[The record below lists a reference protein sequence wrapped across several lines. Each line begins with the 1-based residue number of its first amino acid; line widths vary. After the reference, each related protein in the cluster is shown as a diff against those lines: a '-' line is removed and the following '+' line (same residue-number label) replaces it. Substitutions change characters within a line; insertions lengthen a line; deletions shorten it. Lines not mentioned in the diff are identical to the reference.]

1 MASIREPYFLRWMP
15 VPDAGTTTNIHT
27 GRYMLMQTMILRRM
41 GTGLLTLWVVSVLV
55 FAGTEILPGDVAEIV
70 LGQSATPESL
80 AQLRMELG
88 MDKPAVVRYFD
99 WLGDMLT
106 FDLGISKAGGATIGS
121 LIGERL
127 GNTFFLGGIVAVIS
141 VPLSVFIGLLAAM
154 YPGSWLDRGVT
165 FGTLSLIS
173 LPEFFIATICVLVL
187 SVQLHWLPAI
197 AYMSGDETL
206 FQLLRALLL
215 PVLTLVIV
223 VSAQMIRM
231 TRAGILNVLH
241 SPYIEMAILKG
252 VPRKRIILR
261 HALFNA
267 IGPIVN
273 VIALNL
279 AYLVSGVVIVETIFA
294 YPGLAKL
301 MVDGVQ
307 TRDLPLVQAC
317 AMIFCGTYVA
327 LIILADLASI
337 LSNPRL
343 RQPK

>member
-1 MASIREPYFLRWMP
+1 MGAM
-15 VPDAGTTTNIHT
+15 V
-27 GRYMLMQTMILRRM
+27 LRRLAI
-41 GTGLLTLWVVSVLV
+41 GFVTLLVVSVLV
-55 FAGTEILPGDVAEIV
+55 FAGTEILPGDVAQIV

-80 AQLRMELG
+80 AALRAELG
-88 MDKPAVVRYFD
+88 LDQPWYVRYFG
-99 WLGDMLT
+99 WLGDMMT
-106 FDLGISKAGGATIGS
+106 GDLGISKAGGAAIGD

-127 GNTFFLGGIVAVIS
+127 TNTLFLSGIVAAIS
-141 VPLSVFIGLLAAM
+141 VPLSVVLGLIAAM
-154 YPGSWLDRGVT
+154 YPGTWIDRVLT

-173 LPEFFIATICVLVL
+173 VPEFFIATFMVLIFAVEL
-187 SVQLHWLPAI
+187 GWLPAI
-197 AYMSGDETL
+197 AYMSGEESFFEL
-206 FQLLRALLL
+206 VGALLMPIL
-215 PVLTLVIV
+215 VLTIV
-223 VSAQMIRM
+223 VAAQMIRM
-231 TRAGILNVLH
+231 TRAGILNVMN

-252 VPRKRIILR
+252 VPRQRIILR
-261 HALFNA
+261 HALFNS

-317 AMIFCGTYVA
+317 GMIFCGTYVV
-327 LIILADLASI
+327 LILAADVISI

-343 RQPK
+343 RHPK